1 MLLSR
6 SLLPALVLTALLTV
20 GCSKQPADGRATDA
34 DTRSKPIPAGTKA
47 AEVPL
52 YQVSRTYQGEAAPAG
67 QFDGPNGSKVS
78 FRTLA
83 GKPFLVTLWTTGCAT
98 CDSQLF
104 GLDDIGHEGK
114 FNVVALN
121 IETAQKTGGPNLVDP
136 FMKAHN
142 YKTLR
147 DFRAPS
153 MEALAPFHGASAP
166 TTMLYDS
173 RGRLVWW
180 IIGAPNLASAEI
192 GALLDEAK

>member
-1 MLLSR
+1 MSFCRLRLSV
-6 SLLPALVLTALLTV
+6 LVLPALLIV
-20 GCSKQPADGRATDA
+20 GCSKQPGDGRATDA

-47 AEVPL
+47 AEAPL
-52 YQVSRTYQGEAAPAG
+52 YQVSRTYQGEAAPSG
-67 QFDGPNGSKVS
+67 QFDGPNGRKVS
-78 FRTLA
+78 FQSLV
-83 GKPFLVTLWTTGCAT
+83 GKPFLVTLWTTYCAT

-104 GLDDIGHEGK
+104 GLDDIGHDGK

-136 FMKAHN
+136 FMKAHK
-142 YKTLR
+142 YKALR

-180 IIGAPNLASAEI
+180 IIGAPNLASPEI